1 MTTPPTTDD
10 PGDGP
15 RDDQDSG
22 ELHTCYNCFA
32 EFKWAPTI
40 HDGEEYC
47 CSGCVEGGP
56 CICTYDGPPRP
67 VEVEQIPAAVV
78 SEGLPGHADLP
89 EEQELPEVIREA
101 GTGSRRQVLLQAI
114 DELPDRLRRIARLRI
129 VSNAPVGVIARDTDL
144 QTSEVEQILLQA
156 QAVIGRTLGPEFVI
170 EYLAEEDRS
179 RRIVIRPDSEPL
191 SPDQVPEP
199 GAAPDV
205 AATEAGHD
213 LSEAIRAPLEALT
226 APLLGARSQGAEAEI
241 AIAQS
246 TIREALRDASSIFRL
261 AAERLGEDADGHPLR
276 RLLADET
283 ADEIRIIADGLTEP
297 ALYLAALDG
306 LGSTRWARVESKEE
320 DRTIFAVEVE
330 SSSALVRDV
339 MGLESPFRPT
349 RLVVH
354 ENELQIALLPE
365 ASTGMAA
372 TGGMAELKTM
382 PVFEL
387 GADAFFGAR
396 HFVTM
401 GGVQGPPHHHSYRVE
416 ALMESAAQDS
426 DGVVIGFGDAR
437 KLVEDIVAG
446 YNETL
451 LNTIEPFTELQPTS
465 ENIAKVIFDRLK
477 VQLDSDQI
485 RLKQVRVWESPT
497 NSASYSDAALAI

>member
-1 MTTPPTTDD
+1 MTTPRDNDNPDEDRDD
-10 PGDGP
+10 DQQPGD
-15 RDDQDSG
+15 
-22 ELHTCYNCFA
+22 LHTCYNCFA
-32 EFKWAPTI
+32 EFKWDPTI

-67 VEVEQIPAAVV
+67 VEVEQVPTAVV
-78 SEGLPGHADLP
+78 SEGDDDQPDLP
-89 EEQELPEVIREA
+89 QQTELPVVIDEVD
-101 GTGSRRQVLLQAI
+101 TGSRRQILLRAI
-114 DELPDRLRRIARLRI
+114 DEMPDRLRRIARLRI
-129 VSNAPVGVIARDTDL
+129 LSTAPVGEIARDNDL
-144 QTSEVEQILLQA
+144 QASEVEQILRQA
-156 QAVIGRTLGPEFVI
+156 QMIVRRTLGPDFII
-170 EYLAEEDRS
+170 EHIEEDDRPQ
-179 RRIVIRPDSEPL
+179 RIVVR
-191 SPDQVPEP
+191 P
-199 GAAPDV
+199 GAGPQGPTPRDTGDV
-205 AATEAGHD
+205 AATGAGD
-213 LSEAIRAPLEALT
+213 ELTEAIRAPLEALT
-226 APLLGARSQGAEAEI
+226 APLLGAPSADAEVAM
-241 AIAQS
+241 AQS
-246 TIREALRDASSIFRL
+246 TIREALSDASALFRI
-261 AAERLGEDADGHPLR
+261 AAERLGEDPDEHPLR

-283 ADEIRIIADGLTEP
+283 TDEIRIVADGLTEP
-297 ALYLAALDG
+297 ALYLVALDG
-306 LGSTRWARVESKEE
+306 LSSTRWARVESKED
-320 DRTIFAVEVE
+320 DRTIFAVEVP

-339 MGLESPFRPT
+339 MGLEPPFRPT

-354 ENELQIALLPE
+354 ENELQITLPPE
-365 ASTGMAA
+365 ASTGMPA
-372 TGGMAELKTM
+372 TGGLAALKTV

-451 LNTIEPFTELQPTS
+451 LNTVEPFTELQPTS

-477 VQLDSDQI
+477 VQLSGDRI

-497 NSASYSDAALAI
+497 NSASYSDAVLAI

>member
-1 MTTPPTTDD
+1 MTTPPINDD
-10 PGDGP
+10 PGDDA
-15 RDDQDSG
+15 RDDRQSA

-56 CICTYDGPPRP
+56 CICTYDGPPQP
-67 VEVEQIPAAVV
+67 VEVEQVPDAVV
-78 SEGLPGHADLP
+78 SEGEPGLVDLP
-89 EEQELPEVIREA
+89 ETPEIISEAEA
-101 GTGSRRQVLLQAI
+101 GSRKQILLQAI
-114 DELPDRLRRIARLRI
+114 DELPDRLRRIARLRVVSAATI
-129 VSNAPVGVIARDTDL
+129 VEIARDADL
-144 QTSEVEQILLQA
+144 LTSEVEQVLLQA
-156 QAVIGRTLGPEFVI
+156 QAVISRILGPEFVI
-170 EYLAEEDRS
+170 EHIEEEDRP
-179 RRIVIRPDSEPL
+179 RRIVVHPDVEP
-191 SPDQVPEP
+191 PAPEQAP
-199 GAAPDV
+199 ELRDTPDV
-205 AATEAGHD
+205 AATAVGPD
-213 LSEAIRAPLEALT
+213 LSEAIRGPLETLT
-226 APLLGARSQGAEAEI
+226 APLPGAPGQGADAEI
-241 AIAQS
+241 AVAQN
-246 TIREALRDASSIFRL
+246 TIREALRDASAIFRL
-261 AAERLGEDADGHPLR
+261 AAERVGEDADEHPLR

-297 ALYLAALDG
+297 ALYLGALDG
-306 LGSTRWARVESKEE
+306 LDSTRWARVESKEE
-320 DRTIFAVEVE
+320 DRTIFAVEVA

-339 MGLESPFRPT
+339 LGLAPPFRPT

-354 ENELQIALLPE
+354 ENDLEISLPPE
-365 ASTGMAA
+365 ASTGAPA
-372 TGGMAELKTM
+372 TGALAGLKTA

-416 ALMESAAQDS
+416 VLMESAAQDS

-437 KLVEDIVAG
+437 KLVEDIVVG

-451 LNTIEPFTELQPTS
+451 LNTVEPFTDLQPTS
-465 ENIAKVIFDRLK
+465 ENIAKVIFDQLK
-477 VQLDSDQI
+477 TQLGSDKI

>member
-10 PGDGP
+10 PGDGR
-15 RDDQDSG
+15 RDDRPSG

-32 EFKWAPTI
+32 EFMWEPTI

-56 CICTYDGPPRP
+56 CICTYDGAPRP
-67 VEVEQIPAAVV
+67 VEVDQAPAAVV
-78 SEGLPGHADLP
+78 SESEPGLTDLP
-89 EEQELPEVIREA
+89 DVDRRVE
-101 GTGSRRQVLLQAI
+101 TGSRRKVLLQAI
-114 DELPDRLRRIARLRI
+114 EELPDQLQRIARLRI
-129 VSNAPVGVIARDTDL
+129 ESAAPTGEIARDADL
-144 QTSEVEQILLQA
+144 STSAAEQLLRQA
-156 QAVIGRTLGPEFVI
+156 QAVIGRTLGPEFII
-170 EYLAEEDRS
+170 EYIEEEVRP
-179 RRIVIRPDSEPL
+179 RRIIIQPDAEPL
-191 SPDQVPEP
+191 SPEQVPEP
-199 GAAPDV
+199 RAIPD
-205 AATEAGHD
+205 AGSD

-226 APLLGARSQGAEAEI
+226 APLLGAQSQGADAET
-241 AIAQS
+241 AVAQN
-246 TIREALRDASSIFRL
+246 TIREALRDASAIFRL
-261 AAERLGEDADGHPLR
+261 AAERLGEDADEHPLR

-320 DRTIFAVEVE
+320 DRTIFAVEAA

-339 MGLESPFRPT
+339 MGLEPPFRPI
-349 RLVVH
+349 RLIVR
-354 ENELQIALLPE
+354 ENELMIALPPE
-365 ASTGMAA
+365 AA
-372 TGGMAELKTM
+372 TGAPAAGGLAEIKTQ

-401 GGVQGPPHHHSYRVE
+401 GGVQGPPHHHSFRVE
-416 ALMESAAQDS
+416 ALMDASAQDS
-426 DGVVIGFGDAR
+426 DGVVLGFGEAR
-437 KLVEDIVAG
+437 RLVEEIVAD

-451 LNTIEPFTELQPTS
+451 LNTVEPFMTLQPTA

-477 VQLDSDQI
+477 AQLDADQV
-485 RLKQVRVWESPT
+485 RLKQIRVWESPT